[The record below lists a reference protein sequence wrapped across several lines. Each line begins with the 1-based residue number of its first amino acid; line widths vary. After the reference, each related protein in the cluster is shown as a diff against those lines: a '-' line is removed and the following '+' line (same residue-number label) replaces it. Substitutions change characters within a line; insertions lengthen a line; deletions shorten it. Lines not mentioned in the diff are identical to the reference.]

1 MSNSG
6 VRTKAP
12 VRLRPIALPAEHGG
26 WSFVLEPILLGWLV
40 AFSTAGLFYGIG
52 MFFAFMAR
60 HPLKLALSDRRKGQR
75 LARTPYAERFALGYG
90 LTAAVAFGLAL
101 LTGGLTPLV
110 PLLIALPLF
119 ALQAYWD
126 GTGQSRELLTE
137 LSGPATL
144 AVIAASITLA
154 GGWSPLQAVALWV
167 LIVARAL
174 PSILYV
180 RARLRRG
187 RGQPFNRYSV
197 NGAHSGALL
206 LAFPLLDAGLIP
218 ITALLALLLLLL
230 RATYGLLIAEPRVPA
245 KVIGMQEVIFGA
257 AFVVLTA
264 VGYVRL

>member
-1 MSNSG
+1 MTQNST
-6 VRTKAP
+6 RTKAP

-90 LTAAVAFGLAL
+90 LTAAVAFGRAL
-101 LTGGLTPLV
+101 LTGGLIPLV
-110 PLLIALPLF
+110 PLLVALPLF

-126 GTGQSRELLTE
+126 ATGQSRELLTE
-137 LSGPATL
+137 LSGPAAL
-144 AVIAASITLA
+144 AVIAAAITLA
-154 GGWSPLQAVALWV
+154 GGWSPLQSFALWV

-174 PSILYV
+174 PSVLYV

-187 RGQPFNRYSV
+187 RGQPFSYWA
-197 NGAHSGALL
+197 NGAHGGALL

-218 ITALLALLLLLL
+218 ITALLALLLLFL
-230 RATYGLLIAEPRVPA
+230 RSRYGLLIAEPRVPA
-245 KVIGMQEVIFGA
+245 KVIGVQEVIFGA
-257 AFVVLTA
+257 VFVVFTA
-264 VGYVRL
+264 LGYVRL